1 MSDLPAA
8 ASHCPVTTIIV
19 THNSQPVL
27 GRCLAAIRAQ
37 SARPEQVVIIDSGS
51 HDRSYLRHL
60 EDEDDVLLHYADN
73 IGFAA
78 ANNLGVAV
86 ASHASRYL
94 LFLNPDA
101 FMAPTV
107 LAAAAAIMDQNEQ
120 IGVLGGRLAGYDNS
134 SGAST
139 GRLDSTGIF
148 RRWYGRWY
156 DRGQGQPDGGDY
168 RTAQAVTALCGAFL
182 FCRRRAL
189 KPELPKLFDEDFFLY
204 KEDIDLC
211 LRLRRHGWQCWYDP
225 ALEIFHCRGWAAD
238 RSQISRALRLLAAG
252 NEVRLTVKH
261 RSPYIVWALV
271 KYLLVWAADA

>member
-1 MSDLPAA
+1 MSNLPAA
-8 ASHCPVTTIIV
+8 AVHCPVTTIIV

-37 SARPEQVVIIDSGS
+37 TARPEQIVIVDSGS
-51 HDRSYLRHL
+51 RDRSYLRHL
-60 EDEDDVLLHYADN
+60 ENEDDVLLHYADN

-94 LFLNPDA
+94 LFVNPDA

-107 LAAAAAIMDQNEQ
+107 LAGAAAIMDQKEQ
-120 IGVLGGRLAGYDNS
+120 LGILGGRLAGYDSS
-134 SGAST
+134 SGAPT

-156 DRGQGQPDGGDY
+156 DRGQGQPDGGNY
-168 RTAQAVTALCGAFL
+168 RTAQTVPALCGAFL

-189 KPELPKLFDEDFFLY
+189 EPELPKLFDEDFFLY

-225 ALEIFHCRGWAAD
+225 TLEIFHCRGWAAD
-238 RSQISRALRLLAAG
+238 RSRISRALRLLAAR